1 MALPALAG
9 VGWLAG
15 LVANA
20 FAALLVFFGKFF
32 TARLAAVAA
41 MIVAAL
47 ALTAAFYV
55 AIAGVIGLISP
66 IAPPFF
72 SDALGMFLPSNA
84 KACISAI
91 FSAFVLRWLYDWQ
104 VKILSWKN
112 PGAGF

>member
-32 TARLAAVAA
+32 TARMAVVAT

-55 AIAGVIGLISP
+55 SIAGVIALISP
-66 IAPPFF
+66 VAPPFF
-72 SDALGMFLPSNA
+72 SDAIGMFLPSNA

-91 FSAFVLRWLYDWQ
+91 LAAYVLRWLYDWQ
-104 VKILSWKN
+104 IKILGYKN